1 MIQDVIRTLITEFPD
16 NHGSQISKIPYF
28 GVSPIP
34 DTEKL
39 AHRTA
44 VYDKKAGETISTYEP
59 AKYISVDSV
68 IGRTDLKGKTW
79 ASSSNAISYI
89 NSNKALNDP
98 RYYYRFFY
106 PSRDTL
112 GVSNN
117 GEIVVVAVTPTANIR
132 PTIQPTTPSPTGGGI
147 VRPVGGGSGS
157 GGMNMGGGY

>member
-1 MIQDVIRTLITEFPD
+1 MTQDVIRTLITEFPD

-34 DTEKL
+34 DTEKMR
-39 AHRTA
+39 HRTA
-44 VYDKKAGETISTYEP
+44 AYDKTAGEVISTDEP

-68 IGRTDLKGKTW
+68 IGRTDIKGKTW
-79 ASSSNAISYI
+79 ASCSNAISYI

-98 RYYYRFFY
+98 RYYFRFFY

-117 GEIVVVAVTPTANIR
+117 GNIEVVSITPTRTTR
-132 PTIQPTTPSPTGGGI
+132 PTPESNVPTTTPTGTGGG
-147 VRPVGGGSGS
+147 VRSS
-157 GGMNMGGGY
+157 GGMSMGGGY

>member
-1 MIQDVIRTLITEFPD
+1 MTQDVIRTLITEFPD

-39 AHRTA
+39 QHRTA
-44 VYDKKAGETISTYEP
+44 VYDKTPGEVISTYEP

-68 IGRTDLKGKTW
+68 IGRTDIKGKTW
-79 ASSSNAISYI
+79 ASCSNAISYN

-112 GVSNN
+112 GVSNDGN
-117 GEIVVVAVTPTANIR
+117 IVVVALTPMRTTSPTPQQAITPT
-132 PTIQPTTPSPTGGGI
+132 PSGGA
-147 VRPVGGGSGS
+147 VSS
-157 GGMNMGGGY
+157 GGMSMGGGY